1 MTPAKQ
7 DHWEHIYESKAEN
20 ELSWF
25 QERPVVSLDLIRA
38 TGAKPSAA
46 IIDIG
51 GGASRLV
58 DALLD
63 EGFHASVLDISEKA
77 LAAAKARLGPR
88 ATKVAWIAADV
99 TAWEP
104 SETYDL
110 WHDRAAFHFLTEAAD
125 QRAYAERVAR
135 AVRPGGHA
143 VIGTFAPDGP
153 ERCSGLPVMRHDAAS
168 IVSVLGDKF
177 ALVETRRDDHVTRRA
192 PRNIQPFPARCLN
205 LMAPGSTCHAADN
218 SLQGGRDFGLATG
231 YLVRFAHEPHL
242 PRRRTSCHRIVST
255 TFLARRGSSRRRSSE
270 CSATQPSVGAK
281 SGRTQC
287 RKIALPRFLRR
298 GLML

>member
-77 LAAAKARLGPR
+77 LAATKARLGPR
-88 ATKVAWIAADV
+88 AAKVAWIAADV

-104 SETYDL
+104 SETYDDQRGL
-110 WHDRAAFHFLTEAAD
+110 RGARGEGRAA
-125 QRAYAERVAR
+125 R
-135 AVRPGGHA
+135 RPCRHRHIRTGRT
-143 VIGTFAPDGP
+143 GT
-153 ERCSGLPVMRHDAAS
+153 VQWAS
-168 IVSVLGDKF
+168 
-177 ALVETRRDDHVTRRA
+177 
-192 PRNIQPFPARCLN
+192 
-205 LMAPGSTCHAADN
+205 CHAA
-218 SLQGGRDFGLATG
+218 
-231 YLVRFAHEPHL
+231 
-242 PRRRTSCHRIVST
+242 
-255 TFLARRGSSRRRSSE
+255 RRGFYRLRSRRRIR
-270 CSATQPSVGAK
+270 A
-281 SGRTQC
+281 C
-287 RKIALPRFLRR
+287 RNPPR
-298 GLML
+298 